1 MTAFSL
7 EGSVDGVN
15 WATNLVAKQSG
26 GYSFSKTDTWATDGS
41 GIATTPHRPGDS
53 WKFVGH
59 ETNDWHQ
66 LESVSGVNVS
76 PGATLKADGYVT
88 LHCLTLDAANGN
100 GTIDGFDFAETG
112 FVDVINVPSAGSF
125 DVAMALSN
133 LPDGALARL
142 NGWSVRINGRA
153 GNSRV
158 VFDGSKA
165 TVTRPG
171 VMVILR

>member
-1 MTAFSL
+1 M
-7 EGSVDGVN
+7 
-15 WATNLVAKQSG
+15 
-26 GYSFSKTDTWATDGS
+26 
-41 GIATTPHRPGDS
+41 
-53 WKFVGH
+53 
-59 ETNDWHQ
+59 
-66 LESVSGVNVS
+66 SGVNVS

-88 LHCLTLDAANGN
+88 LHCLTLDAAHGN

-171 VMVILR
+171 AMVILR